1 MIKKLLTKALD
12 LRTSRRSSL
21 SKNTFVRPKSTTKTT
36 SGTQRPS
43 QCSNSPNTE
52 RKIMATG
59 AKNHTTKRT
68 TTTTTVPT
76 TTTTTVPT
84 TTIATTTTTIATTMI
99 ATATRTGSTRKEKAA
114 TITTEKEGAITGTIM
129 RRSQEMITGERRRS
143 LSLRR
148 RTVVIIDEVLWEDLI
163 FCRIKKNVE
172 MQKCWDLKVFQKFN
186 FLLNYESF

>member
-1 MIKKLLTKALD
+1 
-12 LRTSRRSSL
+12 
-21 SKNTFVRPKSTTKTT
+21 
-36 SGTQRPS
+36 
-43 QCSNSPNTE
+43 
-52 RKIMATG
+52 MATG

-68 TTTTTVPT
+68 TTTTTVTT

-84 TTIATTTTTIATTMI
+84 TTIATTTTTIATTTTTI
-99 ATATRTGSTRKEKAA
+99 AITTTRTGSTRKEKAA